1 MVCTDKS
8 FLINIK
14 KNWRWLLCL
23 ISWKWTL
30 LKTLSWNISHI
41 SSSKQ
46 VLFSATW
53 ETAICLRENYCFAT
67 ALTWTDPCI
76 RFSPC
81 IVDTATLH
89 WESQEEVG
97 WDSGC
102 GKRKGRYHST
112 AALLHPYTLCR
123 TPCDG
128 RPLPPRLPPHYPPL
142 RLTHPHEPPTG
153 CPSSPERRR
162 VGFILQSTRSHQGLC
177 SLDIF

>member
-123 TPCDG
+123 TPCG
-128 RPLPPRLPPHYPPL
+128 HLLPHLQPRLPPPRHL
-142 RLTHPHEPPTG
+142 WPPTE
-153 CPSSPERRR
+153 CLLFPERWGRKLSIQI
-162 VGFILQSTRSHQGLC
+162 VQVLWSWIY
-177 SLDIF
+177 